1 MEIED
6 RKQLEQRIAEL
17 ERQLKNERQKQ
28 QWALEGED
36 SGLWEYDIKAKRLT
50 QSSKLEG
57 KWRDA
62 NLVVENYREQMKE
75 WNLIHPEDEQVF
87 EAYCDSMDRG
97 DPHIMYE
104 MRILRDNGRFGWIRQ
119 EGNTICDEMGVPV
132 KVIGKVLDVTG
143 EKRDNKRL
151 EREVTRDMLTG
162 LYNYDVARKMI
173 EKKLQDPAKE
183 AGALFLMDLDDFAEQ
198 NAAYGTVF
206 GDSVLEMAANIV
218 YTSFKAKDIVGRID
232 GDEFLVYASG
242 ICNRKDIEN
251 LLNKLMIR
259 LSRFAEERE
268 GNHCSISIGVAI
280 SPEDGRS
287 YEKLYHTQ
295 ILHFTEPKRKE
306 RVNTASLTGKRIIT
320 PLWGRQ
326 AGSWRIRKRIR
337 LWQGRIT

>member
-57 KWRDA
+57 KWKDT

-119 EGNTICDEMGVPV
+119 EGNTICDEKGVPV

-198 NAAYGTVF
+198 NAAYGKVF

-242 ICNRKDIEN
+242 ICNRKDIE
-251 LLNKLMIR
+251 KL
-259 LSRFAEERE
+259 
-268 GNHCSISIGVAI
+268 
-280 SPEDGRS
+280 
-287 YEKLYHTQ
+287 
-295 ILHFTEPKRKE
+295 
-306 RVNTASLTGKRIIT
+306 
-320 PLWGRQ
+320 
-326 AGSWRIRKRIR
+326 
-337 LWQGRIT
+337 

>member
-75 WNLIHPEDEQVF
+75 RNLIHPEDEQVF

-119 EGNTICDEMGVPV
+119 EGNTIYDEKGVPV

-151 EREVTRDMLTG
+151 ECEVTRD
-162 LYNYDVARKMI
+162 
-173 EKKLQDPAKE
+173 LQQK
-183 AGALFLMDLDDFAEQ
+183 G
-198 NAAYGTVF
+198 
-206 GDSVLEMAANIV
+206 
-218 YTSFKAKDIVGRID
+218 
-232 GDEFLVYASG
+232 
-242 ICNRKDIEN
+242 
-251 LLNKLMIR
+251 
-259 LSRFAEERE
+259 
-268 GNHCSISIGVAI
+268 H
-280 SPEDGRS
+280 
-287 YEKLYHTQ
+287 
-295 ILHFTEPKRKE
+295 
-306 RVNTASLTGKRIIT
+306 
-320 PLWGRQ
+320 
-326 AGSWRIRKRIR
+326 
-337 LWQGRIT
+337 